1 MSRIVAT
8 PYRTGVNFATEPDTF
23 AELIA
28 DCAEIPRSQESPAP
42 RQQRPAAPWTVDD
55 ACHARVVELDE
66 YV

>member
-1 MSRIVAT
+1 M
-8 PYRTGVNFATEPDTF
+8 NFATEPDTL

-28 DCAEIPRSQESPAP
+28 DCAEIPRGPEVPAA

>member
-1 MSRIVAT
+1 M
-8 PYRTGVNFATEPDTF
+8 NFATEPDTF